1 MVGEGAAVLVQRALR
16 AARVKGLPAE
26 AGSYE
31 DTDFVASG
39 FSRKA
44 LERFLAI
51 YNARLLNHTV
61 PYDGIPAAVRA
72 AGRDARLAVLTN
84 KPAHATDRILEGLGL
99 RTLFDDVIAGDGEW
113 PRKPDPSSL
122 QELMARAGATAQR
135 TLVVGDSAIDHET
148 ARRADARC
156 CLATYGFGYVTF
168 PAERLTGSEWI
179 VRTPAEL
186 LRVFDEFM
194 AA

>member
-1 MVGEGAAVLVQRALR
+1 V
-16 AARVKGLPAE
+16 
-26 AGSYE
+26 
-31 DTDFVASG
+31 
-39 FSRKA
+39 
-44 LERFLAI
+44 
-51 YNARLLNHTV
+51 RLLNHTV

-72 AGRDARLAVLTN
+72 ASRDARLAVLTN
-84 KPAHATDRILEGLGL
+84 KPAHATDRILEGLRL